1 MCACV
6 CVCPLAHEMENREW
20 SWYYIWMDTTWG
32 NISTVA
38 MVINIKTT
46 DLFQY
51 KYWECVFNRY
61 LINI

>member
-51 KYWECVFNRY
+51 K
-61 LINI
+61 